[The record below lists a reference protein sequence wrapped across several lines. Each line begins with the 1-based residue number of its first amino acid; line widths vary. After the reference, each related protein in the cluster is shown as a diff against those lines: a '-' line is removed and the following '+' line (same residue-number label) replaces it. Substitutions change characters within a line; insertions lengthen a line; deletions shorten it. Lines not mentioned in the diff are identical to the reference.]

1 MLNYEKPLALT
12 GTETQREI
20 LKNFLITN
28 QNYVLIMKKQI
39 SNFVL
44 ILLVPILFLRVSCGQ
59 KCDKPTDAG
68 NTTITIP
75 IKLRNSGTSCEVSGS
90 KLLSDFNTGA
100 NIFGS
105 SLLTDVSKWVIE
117 VTATGQCDA
126 DKGWTELYKKK
137 PLIIGSN
144 PNWTPKVKTI
154 NGVDVFALE
163 IPDIPTQ
170 RGDVAFIIDI
180 QSPCISCSAVTS
192 GLARTKFSKNV
203 MALTLKPNGILEVQ
217 ENDPSGNALTSCQ

>member
-1 MLNYEKPLALT
+1 MKK
-12 GTETQREI
+12 EI
-20 LKNFLITN
+20 LNSI
-28 QNYVLIMKKQI
+28 
-39 SNFVL
+39 
-44 ILLVPILFLRVSCGQ
+44 PILFIPILFFIASCSAGR
-59 KCDKPTDAG
+59 CEKPTNAG

-75 IKLRNSGTSCEVSGS
+75 IKLINSGANCQIFGS
-90 KLLSDFNTGA
+90 KLLSDFKSGA
-100 NIFGS
+100 NVFGS
-105 SLLTDVSKWVIE
+105 SLKTDPTKWIIE
-117 VTATGQCDA
+117 VAAIGQCDGSH
-126 DKGWTELYKKK
+126 GWTEFFKKAV
-137 PLIIGSN
+137 IGLGYASS
-144 PNWTPKVKTI
+144 WTPKVKTI
-154 NGVDVFALE
+154 NGVEVFALE